1 MGITMSTLVSR
12 GHHSNCFCP
21 GCSMLHA
28 APLAP
33 VLPDGRLQQQMV
45 EPLDLKRGAWGN
57 SIF

>member
-1 MGITMSTLVSR
+1 
-12 GHHSNCFCP
+12 
-21 GCSMLHA
+21 MLHA